1 MNGVAWERKNNA
13 LHLKSKK
20 GDNMNRIDT
29 SIQGYKYI
37 GIKLTEQQFKDLND
51 LEILVG
57 MNEHRQ
63 KIPVF
68 NTMAV
73 LKVLGLLPPEMI
85 YDVSHDNANNN
96 SNENINEALQRKFG
110 KVID

>member
-1 MNGVAWERKNNA
+1 
-13 LHLKSKK
+13 
-20 GDNMNRIDT
+20 MNRIDT
-29 SIQGYKYI
+29 SIKGYEYI

-51 LEILVG
+51 LEMIIG
-57 MNEHRQ
+57 MNEHRR

-73 LKVLGLLPPEMI
+73 LKLMGLLPPEMVC
-85 YDVSHDNANNN
+85 DVSRDNANNN
-96 SNENINEALQRKFG
+96 SDENVNETLQRKFG